1 MFAWDCIIHGA
12 SLCECDG
19 QSEQGRTRV
28 DAGMDGL
35 NAPSKYTEWVQLQ
48 VFTLGNVY
56 VVIIL
61 MLVSVLTVGLPILPT
76 LIGAISTCL
85 LALKANQSLT

>member
-1 MFAWDCIIHGA
+1 
-12 SLCECDG
+12 
-19 QSEQGRTRV
+19 
-28 DAGMDGL
+28 MDGL

-48 VFTLGNVY
+48 AFTLGNVY

-76 LIGAISTCL
+76 LIGANLHLFVSNKGQSISHIAAT
-85 LALKANQSLT
+85 QWI